1 MLLYV
6 MRHGVAVE
14 RGHVDYP
21 NDAERPLTPRGQKRT
36 RQAARGLR
44 ALGVEPDLLL
54 TSPLVR
60 ARQTAAVVAAELHLT
75 PERIRET
82 SALAPGASAFEV
94 FRELAGDG
102 PPHAVVLVGHE
113 PDLSELISRLLV
125 GDAHALDAPLKKAAV
140 CVVEVHSPPLAARGT
155 LRALLPP
162 GALRAIGRKRKPKR
176 TV

>member
-54 TSPLVR
+54 TSPFVR
-60 ARQTAAVVAAELHLT
+60 ARETAAIVAAELHL
-75 PERIRET
+75 PPGRIRET
-82 SALAPGASAFEV
+82 TALAPGASAYDF
-94 FRELAGDG
+94 FREVNAGG
-102 PPHAVVLVGHE
+102 SPRAVVLVGHE
-113 PDLSELISRLLV
+113 PDLSELISLLLV

-140 CVVEVHSPPLAARGT
+140 CVVEVHSPPPADRGT

-162 GALRAIGRKRKPKR
+162 GALRAIGRNRKPGR
-176 TV
+176 SV